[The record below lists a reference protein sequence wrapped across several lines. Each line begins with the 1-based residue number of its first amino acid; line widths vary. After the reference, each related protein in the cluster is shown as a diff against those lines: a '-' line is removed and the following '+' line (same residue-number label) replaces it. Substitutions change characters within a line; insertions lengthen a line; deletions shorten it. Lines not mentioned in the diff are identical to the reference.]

1 MGFRADNA
9 GQDYRTIAP
18 WPQDWGVP
26 FVNAMISP
34 DNQTD
39 MYDEYSSSCGPQ
51 ADLRGER
58 YNSVSLGT
66 LRGRYTCLTMASAG
80 VCDVGK
86 LEVNVDVLTDCTRRR
101 KTFCHEVG
109 HSVGLQPYT
118 SVGTGIVA
126 GENNDCMKSGTVGSE
141 PWWKEYSQ
149 YHRDHINQAY

>member
-9 GQDYRTIAP
+9 GQDYCTIAP

-26 FVNAMISP
+26 FVDAMISP

-66 LRGRYTCLTMASAG
+66 LRGVTRASPWH
-80 VCDVGK
+80 
-86 LEVNVDVLTDCTRRR
+86 RRAYA
-101 KTFCHEVG
+101 TPV
-109 HSVGLQPYT
+109 S
-118 SVGTGIVA
+118 
-126 GENNDCMKSGTVGSE
+126 
-141 PWWKEYSQ
+141 WK
-149 YHRDHINQAY
+149 